1 MNSNPETP
9 VEIRRRLRAQRAAL
23 DAPTRMAAA
32 DAIARG
38 FRDHP
43 DLFGHPG
50 YVAGYW
56 AVGGEVPLHVLQLRL
71 FPGQV
76 WCLPLLGDGPGGAAL
91 SFAPWRQGDPLVTN
105 RFGIPEPDIAAPS
118 RLPPQE
124 LHVVLVPLVA
134 FDDAGN
140 RLGMGAGYYDRSFAF
155 RRAAPAP
162 PYLVGVG
169 YEFQRVPAL
178 AAQPWDVPLDAVL
191 TERGLQ
197 RFPR

>member
-1 MNSNPETP
+1 MPHTP
-9 VEIRRRLRAQRAAL
+9 VGIRRALRAQRAAL
-23 DAPTRMAAA
+23 AAPARMSAA
-32 DAIARG
+32 DAVARG

-43 DLFGHPG
+43 EIFGHPG

-76 WCLPLLGDGPGGAAL
+76 WCLPLLEESGDGPAL
-91 SFAPWRQGDPLVTN
+91 AFSPWRQGDPLATN
-105 RFGIPEPDIAAPS
+105 RYGIPEPDVAPAS
-118 RLPPQE
+118 RLPPDE
-124 LHVVLVPLVA
+124 LHVVLVPMVA
-134 FDDAGN
+134 FDDAGH
-140 RLGMGAGYYDRSFAF
+140 RLGMGAGYYDRSFGF
-155 RRAAPAP
+155 RLRSPSP
-162 PYLVGVG
+162 PLLVGVG